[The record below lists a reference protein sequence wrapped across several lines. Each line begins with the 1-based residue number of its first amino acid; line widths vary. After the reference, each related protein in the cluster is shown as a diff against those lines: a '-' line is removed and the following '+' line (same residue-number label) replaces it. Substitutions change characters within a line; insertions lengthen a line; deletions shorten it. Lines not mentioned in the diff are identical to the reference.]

1 MNSDVEALAALDLGN
16 IPEVLVMHYVRAV
29 HMLQNAFVPDS
40 NVPLARYTKGIGRG
54 KSASATGARGF
65 MHESRRVQHQDNPF
79 KHAEEA
85 RAFTSLPSAA
95 ERASCPVPADIAAA
109 IDFALLQGA
118 KRLAGWRR
126 HVQLPIL
133 KDALAEIADLETWVS
148 QVSKESR
155 PPHVARV
162 ADKIS
167 LVTLAL
173 IADSV
178 RSPDVTLALR
188 FKNGFQLCG
197 DIEDSKM
204 HRKIDERTPSEYLAT
219 VAHLTSLVVSWAS
232 LNEVQRKC
240 AAAVLTTPAATRLE
254 LCRVTQEQIN
264 LGRMSTG
271 LTKEQLCQ
279 HLWGKR
285 DVPRDEACVPIVS
298 SPPVSLRF
306 ALWQNDKLRP
316 IDDCCNSNVGVN
328 ALLHLK
334 ETICPIS
341 ADWPAIVAA
350 HVQRQSSYSVC
361 GMKNHNQLFSSSLMY
376 AVLVTLQVLCL
387 SAVFQN

>member
-1 MNSDVEALAALDLGN
+1 M
-16 IPEVLVMHYVRAV
+16 
-29 HMLQNAFVPDS
+29 F
-40 NVPLARYTKGIGRG
+40 
-54 KSASATGARGF
+54 
-65 MHESRRVQHQDNPF
+65 
-79 KHAEEA
+79 
-85 RAFTSLPSAA
+85 
-95 ERASCPVPADIAAA
+95 
-109 IDFALLQGA
+109 
-118 KRLAGWRR
+118 
-126 HVQLPIL
+126 
-133 KDALAEIADLETWVS
+133 
-148 QVSKESR
+148 
-155 PPHVARV
+155 
-162 ADKIS
+162 
-167 LVTLAL
+167 
-173 IADSV
+173 
-178 RSPDVTLALR
+178 
-188 FKNGFQLCG
+188 
-197 DIEDSKM
+197 
-204 HRKIDERTPSEYLAT
+204 
-219 VAHLTSLVVSWAS
+219 
-232 LNEVQRKC
+232 
-240 AAAVLTTPAATRLE
+240 
-254 LCRVTQEQIN
+254 
-264 LGRMSTG
+264 TG

-285 DVPRDEACVPIVS
+285 DVPRDEACVPIVP